1 MAKNNYEN
9 VKQFCQ
15 RIVNLQKSHSKEI
28 RLTREEAVSIMC
40 ELNQLLINESSKST
54 VNRVNSSRAQ
64 NYVRSIS
71 IDAGKF

>member
-28 RLTREEAVSIMC
+28 RLTREEAISIMC
-40 ELNQLLINESSKST
+40 ELNQLLINESAKST
-54 VNRVNSSRAQ
+54 VNRVNSRAQ
-64 NYVRSIS
+64 DYVRSVS

>member
-1 MAKNNYEN
+1 MAKSNYEN

-40 ELNQLLINESSKST
+40 ELNQLLINESSKFT
-54 VNRVNSSRAQ
+54 VNKVNSRAQ
-64 NYVRSIS
+64 DYVRSIS

>member
-28 RLTREEAVSIMC
+28 RLTREEAISIMC
-40 ELNQLLINESSKST
+40 ELNQLLINESAKST
-54 VNRVNSSRAQ
+54 VNRVNSKVQ
-64 NYVRSIS
+64 DYVRSVS